1 MAEMH
6 AHRGPIGLLVKI
18 YPKLS
23 ETFILEEILG
33 LERLGQELHIFAM
46 QAPTDEFQH
55 DAVDRV
61 RAPVTYLPE
70 AKSTN
75 LLTLLCAHLSL
86 LVYRPLA
93 YFSGLRSAMSRR
105 GALTDFV
112 RAGWLAHNLQRK
124 GIRHLHTHFISRP
137 ADIAELVAKLGVPF
151 SISAHAKDIYLSS
164 PDDLR
169 RKLDAARFTVTCTEY
184 NRQTLARIAPGA
196 DIQRMYHG
204 VDADRFCRGHDAIAA
219 HPPLVLAVGRLREK
233 KGFDTLIEA
242 CRRLADR
249 GLDFRCEIVGY
260 GDQHAS
266 LQQQI
271 ERDGLQ
277 GRVML
282 TGKLP
287 RDAVISRYR
296 RAAAFV
302 QPSRIGQDGD
312 RDGIPNVLLEAMAM
326 ELPVVSTRISGIP
339 EVVAHEHNGLL
350 IEPDRPADLADAI
363 ARLLADTPLR
373 KRLGRAGR
381 ETIGSGFDNDRNLN
395 LLKSL
400 LENPDERPRRAPVE
414 TAAHRSA
421 GVS

>member
-55 DAVDRV
+55 DAVSRV
-61 RAPVTYLPE
+61 QAPVTYLPE
-70 AKSTN
+70 ARANN
-75 LLTLLCAHLSL
+75 LVTLACAHLSL
-86 LVYRPLA
+86 LAYRPLS
-93 YFSGLRSAMSRR
+93 YFSGLRAALSRR
-105 GALTDFV
+105 GGLVDFL

-124 GIRHLHTHFISRP
+124 GIHHLHTHFISRP
-137 ADIAELVAKLGVPF
+137 ADIAELVARLGVPF
-151 SISAHAKDIYLSS
+151 SISAHAKDIYLSD

-184 NRQTLARIAPGA
+184 NRQTLARIAPDA
-196 DIQRMYHG
+196 DVQRMYHG
-204 VDADRFCRGHDAIAA
+204 VDAHHFCRGHDVVPSR
-219 HPPLVLAVGRLREK
+219 PPLILAVGRLREK

-242 CRRLADR
+242 CKRLRNR
-249 GLDFRCEIVGY
+249 GTDFRCEIVGY
-260 GDQHAS
+260 GEQRDS

-277 GRVML
+277 GRVVL

-287 RDAVISRYR
+287 REAVIARYR
-296 RAAAFV
+296 QAVAFI

-326 ELPVVSTRISGIP
+326 QLPVVSTRISGIP
-339 EVVAHEHNGLL
+339 EVVDHDRNGLL

-363 ARLLADTPLR
+363 ASLLDDESLR
-373 KRLGRAGR
+373 TRLGTAGR
-381 ETIGSGFDNDRNLN
+381 ETVSAGFDNDRNLK

-414 TAAHRSA
+414 TTAHRSA
-421 GVS
+421 GLS